1 MTATYPTRNE
11 IEKLFKNMETGN
23 HAEVFKR
30 VSPDVD
36 WTVMGTHPCA
46 GRYKNLAEFQEATFS
61 RLGKIMKAPGIRL
74 MVRNVFGGGDQ
85 AWATVELVAVA
96 ECKSGL
102 KFDNTYAWCMRF
114 DESGTIVEVRAYL
127 DSWMV
132 KQAIEENEAPSR
144 RAAVPSF
151 E

>member
-1 MTATYPTRNE
+1 
-11 IEKLFKNMETGN
+11 
-23 HAEVFKR
+23 
-30 VSPDVD
+30 
-36 WTVMGTHPCA
+36 
-46 GRYKNLAEFQEATFS
+46 
-61 RLGKIMKAPGIRL
+61 MKEPGIRL

-96 ECKSGL
+96 ECKSGTTVISISSRNPLQVTDTFRLGL

-114 DESGTIVEVRAYL
+114 DEDGMIVEVRAYL

-132 KQAIEENEAPSR
+132 KQAIEENEVPSR
-144 RAAVPSF
+144 RADVPSF

>member
-1 MTATYPTRNE
+1 
-11 IEKLFKNMETGN
+11 
-23 HAEVFKR
+23 
-30 VSPDVD
+30 
-36 WTVMGTHPCA
+36 
-46 GRYKNLAEFQEATFS
+46 
-61 RLGKIMKAPGIRL
+61 MKEPGIRL

-96 ECKSGL
+96 ECKSGMFVAFAASCIVTLGTPDTVFSGL

-132 KQAIEENEAPSR
+132 KQAIEENE
-144 RAAVPSF
+144 VPSNRAPVLSLK
-151 E
+151 